1 MKFLSCL
8 LITIIAALVPIFGL
22 TSLVGAETFDPLSN
36 TCTAAENNSDT
47 QLDAQKICDN
57 SKTPGDPVNDKDNG
71 IVVKLAN
78 LLALAAAILAVVV
91 VIVAGITM
99 MTSDGDAGKVASSR
113 NAIIYTVIGLIVIV
127 TARTIVVFVMLR
139 SATP

>member
-1 MKFLSCL
+1 MKFLSRL
-8 LITIIAALVPIFGL
+8 LITIFVALVPIFGL
-22 TSLVGAETFDPLSN
+22 SNLVGAQFDPLQETCSN
-36 TCTAAENNSDT
+36 AVNVD
-47 QLDAQKICDN
+47 DAQSICDDSEN
-57 SKTPGDPVNDKDNG
+57 PGDPVNDDNG

-78 LLALAAAILAVVV
+78 LLALAAAVLAVVV

-99 MTSDGDAGKVASSR
+99 MTSDGDAGKVTSSR